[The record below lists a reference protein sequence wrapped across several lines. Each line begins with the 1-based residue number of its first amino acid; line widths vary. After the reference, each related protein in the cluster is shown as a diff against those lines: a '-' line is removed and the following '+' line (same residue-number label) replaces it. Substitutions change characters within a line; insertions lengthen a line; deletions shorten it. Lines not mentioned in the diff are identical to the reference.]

1 MNIPEVLSISL
12 FSLFSVAI
20 ALADLNRGEV
30 PRAAFIAAFPVFFA
44 LRVGWGSFPLGEA
57 LAGLFAG
64 LVVFLLARSISDGK
78 LGLADVWYSAFIG
91 MVLGPRL
98 WYGAAGLACV
108 GGMALLL
115 VTGRSRIPFIPLLAA
130 GSIAMAISNGWWR

>member
-1 MNIPEVLSISL
+1 MHIPEVLSISL
-12 FSLFSVAI
+12 FSVFSVGI
-20 ALADLNRGEV
+20 ALADLQKGEV
-30 PRAAFIAAFPVFFA
+30 PRAAFVAAFPVFFV

-57 LAGLFAG
+57 AAGLFAG
-64 LVVFLLARSISDGK
+64 LVVFLLARSISGGK
-78 LGLADVWYSAFIG
+78 LGLADVWYSALIG

-115 VTGRSRIPFIPLLAA
+115 VSGRQRIPFIPLLAA
-130 GSIAMAISNGWWR
+130 GSIAMLISNGWWR

>member
-12 FSLFSVAI
+12 FSVFSVGI
-20 ALADLNRGEV
+20 ALADLQRGEV
-30 PRAAFIAAFPVFFA
+30 PRTAFIAAFPVFFA
-44 LRVGWGSFPLGEA
+44 LRVGWGSFPLAEA
-57 LAGLFAG
+57 AAGLFVG
-64 LVVFLLARSISDGK
+64 LVVFLLARAISEGK
-78 LGLADVWYSAFIG
+78 LGLADVWYSALIG

-115 VTGRSRIPFIPLLAA
+115 VSGRQRIPFIPLLAA
-130 GSIAMAISNGWWR
+130 GSIAMVISNGWWR